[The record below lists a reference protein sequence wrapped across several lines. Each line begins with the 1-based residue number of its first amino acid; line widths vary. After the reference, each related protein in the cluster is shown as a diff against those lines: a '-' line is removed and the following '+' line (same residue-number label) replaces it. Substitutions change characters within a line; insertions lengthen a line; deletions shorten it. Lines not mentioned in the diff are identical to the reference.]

1 MKKLKKY
8 IVKFYI
14 IYIMNISKTDFK
26 ILYNTISPL
35 SQNELSTLVANIN
48 QNTTSNPVI
57 NSMMNKYSVDDIS
70 YVINKIS
77 TKILFGGN
85 NKTNILST
93 LAASIESNDLTKYG
107 YKF

>member
-1 MKKLKKY
+1 
-8 IVKFYI
+8 
-14 IYIMNISKTDFK
+14 MNINKTDFK
-26 ILYNTISPL
+26 TLYNIISSL
-35 SQNELSTLVANIN
+35 SQNELSTLVTNIN
-48 QNTTSNPVI
+48 QNKISNPIITSIV
-57 NSMMNKYSVDDIS
+57 NKYSVDDIS

-93 LAASIESNDLTKYG
+93 LATTIKSNDLTKYG